1 MDMILDSAKI
11 IQKSG
16 TFVLYLVAI
25 YWSTEA
31 VMKYWSEPAVTSIQ
45 YTFGDADQKIQFPA
59 LTFCPLYDFYPNIP
73 YYVKVLSDECQL
85 PFQQECVPSTWHA
98 DGYCDDSVNSHYC
111 KYDGGDCCGPDL
123 NTQYCQTCQCFE
135 PEIKNGSHYNTRD
148 YSGESFSDL
157 IGECI
162 KLNPSINLRKVMD
175 KLMFSRDEY
184 IQVTLLE
191 NKNIIENW
199 EESKEQLWTDIFHPD
214 FGYCYI
220 FDLSRV
226 EKFDGLSVANQY
238 HIVISLNYTTF
249 SLQLTDFLHFNLWMH
264 EPDDLASNLHL
275 SRELIFMTENRI
287 RLSKSKVVQ
296 ADPPLQRLPP
306 CTKESKSLCHARQLH
321 LLLEENYGCEMSVFY
336 SASHFTN
343 TSYQFLPECT
353 NDVIRKVLSQMLMFY
368 FTEIIGFTLKIYL
381 CFSFSLGIE

>member
-1 MDMILDSAKI
+1 
-11 IQKSG
+11 
-16 TFVLYLVAI
+16 
-25 YWSTEA
+25 
-31 VMKYWSEPAVTSIQ
+31 
-45 YTFGDADQKIQFPA
+45 
-59 LTFCPLYDFYPNIP
+59 
-73 YYVKVLSDECQL
+73 
-85 PFQQECVPSTWHA
+85 
-98 DGYCDDSVNSHYC
+98 
-111 KYDGGDCCGPDL
+111 
-123 NTQYCQTCQCFE
+123 
-135 PEIKNGSHYNTRD
+135 
-148 YSGESFSDL
+148 
-157 IGECI
+157 
-162 KLNPSINLRKVMD
+162 
-175 KLMFSRDEY
+175 
-184 IQVTLLE
+184 
-191 NKNIIENW
+191 
-199 EESKEQLWTDIFHPD
+199 
-214 FGYCYI
+214 
-220 FDLSRV
+220 
-226 EKFDGLSVANQY
+226 
-238 HIVISLNYTTF
+238 
-249 SLQLTDFLHFNLWMH
+249 MH